1 MLESSVVCCVRTY
14 VSSASDLT
22 PMGMRDQVSE
32 AQRSQMISLLP
43 SMSLFDILCCQFRLK
58 TDCDCGI
65 RQLLNV
71 QEAQVTR
78 SHLVKDETRKVEQGT
93 TSKRWMGRMLRRLAC
108 LMVYLPSGKT
118 DKQRQSCCSNEKSSI
133 INQLCDVEFLLFQ
146 FQKLDSLATMKAIN
160 VSVGTVVNK
169 TFHSEILR
177 HEGC

>member
-1 MLESSVVCCVRTY
+1 MLESSVVSCARTY

-22 PMGMRDQVSE
+22 PMGKRDQVSE
-32 AQRSQMISLLP
+32 AQRSQMISPLP
-43 SMSLFDILCCQFRLK
+43 SMCLFDILCCQFRLK

-65 RQLLNV
+65 RQLLTGNSG
-71 QEAQVTR
+71 QKIPLGER
-78 SHLVKDETRKVEQGT
+78 GDKE
-93 TSKRWMGRMLRRLAC
+93 RMLRRLAC
-108 LMVYLPSGKT
+108 LMVYLLSGKT

-169 TFHSEILR
+169 TFHSQILR